1 LERTWTAKHANQR
14 NTSSGSFRYFI
25 GGQENVPTLEGE
37 WWGMLN
43 DRVADHPLL
52 LSLDE
57 ARSGYSVKLVQL
69 EGAVIVLVQREME

>member
-1 LERTWTAKHANQR
+1 
-14 NTSSGSFRYFI
+14 
-25 GGQENVPTLEGE
+25 
-37 WWGMLN
+37 MLN

-69 EGAVIVLVQREME
+69 EGAVIMEGAAMQIDRDSTELEWGSAALEYLS

>member
-1 LERTWTAKHANQR
+1 
-14 NTSSGSFRYFI
+14 
-25 GGQENVPTLEGE
+25 
-37 WWGMLN
+37 MLN

-69 EGAVIVLVQREME
+69 EGAVIMEGAAMQIDRDSIELEWGSAALEYLS